1 MALEVRAHRALLP
14 QSLRSWPSPTSSRIT
29 ACMEVVLTYPSQ
41 KLVKTEVAA
50 TVVLAVLVQGDHHP
64 RPSLQSWHRSHGE
77 LEVLEIAAMS
87 AVGVVHG
94 NCAATSAVG
103 VVHGA
108 GGAGGASPA
117 CFAATIAAVM
127 AV

>member
-1 MALEVRAHRALLP
+1 MK
-14 QSLRSWPSPTSSRIT
+14 
-29 ACMEVVLTYPSQ
+29 VVLTYPSQ

-50 TVVLAVLVQGDHHP
+50 TVVLAVLVQGD
-64 RPSLQSWHRSHGE
+64 QSWHRSHGE

-94 NCAATSAVG
+94 NCAAMSAVG

-108 GGAGGASPA
+108 GGAGGASPP
-117 CFAATIAAVM
+117 CFAAIIAAVM
-127 AV
+127 AVLNLI